1 MNKEKEIL
9 LLRMQSQLGDIT
21 LKITELDQIQRS
33 ENGKF
38 KAVISYVTK
47 DK

>member
-1 MNKEKEIL
+1 
-9 LLRMQSQLGDIT
+9 MQSQLGDIT
-21 LKITELDQIQRS
+21 LKITELDQIPRS

-38 KAVISYVTK
+38 KAVISYVTQ